1 MQLMRT
7 CAEVRAWVQSERG
20 ADRRIGLV
28 PTLGALHAGHLSL
41 VGVCRQAVDR
51 VVLSVFVNPTQF
63 GPGEDF
69 SRYPRDLEGDL
80 RLAEGVGVDVVFAPT
95 VEEMYPF
102 GRAQVTVDPG
112 SLATMFEGRLRPTH
126 FRGVATVV
134 TKLLALIAPDVAVFG
149 SKDAQQV
156 VVVRQLVRDLL
167 LPVQLLVGPTVR
179 EPDGLAF
186 SSRNVY
192 LSAQERAAATVLHR
206 ALAQA
211 GDWIRSGVRDP
222 LVVEQRLRAEL
233 AAEPLGTVDYASIV
247 DAERLEPLQTIEGR
261 VLLLV
266 AVRFGATRLLDNLCL
281 SVHGSDVQEQLP

>member
-1 MQLMRT
+1 MQLVQT
-7 CAEVRAWVQSERG
+7 CAEVRAWLATERR
-20 ADRRIGLV
+20 AERRVGFV

-41 VGVCRQAVDR
+41 VGVCRQAADR

-69 SRYPRDLEGDL
+69 SRYPRDLERDL
-80 RLAEGVGVDVVFAPT
+80 RLAEDAGVDVVFAPT

-102 GRAQVTVDPG
+102 GRAEVTVDPG
-112 SLATMFEGRLRPTH
+112 PLATVFEGRLRPTH

-134 TKLLALIAPDVAVFG
+134 TKLLALVAPDVAVFG

-156 VVVRQLVRDLL
+156 VVVRQVVRDLL

-179 EPDGLAF
+179 ESDGLAF

-192 LSAQERAAATVLHR
+192 LSIQERVAATVLHR
-206 ALAQA
+206 ALVQA
-211 GDWIRSGVRDP
+211 GDGIRFGVRDP
-222 LVVEQRLRAEL
+222 QVVESRLRAEL
-233 AAEPLGTVDYASIV
+233 ATEPLGTVDYAAMV
-247 DAERLEPLQTIEGR
+247 DAERLEPLLTIEGR

-281 SVHGSDVQEQLP
+281 RVHGSDVQEELP